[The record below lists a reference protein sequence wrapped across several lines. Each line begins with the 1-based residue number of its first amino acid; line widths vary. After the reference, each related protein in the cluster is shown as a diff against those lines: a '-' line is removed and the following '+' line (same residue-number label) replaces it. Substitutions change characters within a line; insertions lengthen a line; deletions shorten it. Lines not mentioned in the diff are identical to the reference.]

1 MDFFHIS
8 KIDQMDESVKVT
20 PVLIQS
26 DPTFY
31 RSELTLL
38 FMSKKPFS
46 ANLSDKWQ
54 VGGVFKGDAVL
65 IQSDPTFFVLFLN
78 PIFTQIE
85 RSLWQKTGSLLK
97 KKKPGRNSKS
107 WVTLN
112 KTGS

>member
-1 MDFFHIS
+1 MELFHIP

-65 IQSDPTFFVLFLN
+65 IQSDPTFFCIISEPDFYSDWKVTL
-78 PIFTQIE
+78 T
-85 RSLWQKTGSLLK
+85 
-97 KKKPGRNSKS
+97 KKPGHY
-107 WVTLN
+107 
-112 KTGS
+112 